1 MVLCLVTYYQKKL
14 DGTTVSLAG
23 VYCIC
28 TAWAL
33 LSPQNADWGP
43 SSEVIA
49 TAQIIATVLNSA
61 ALLPQLYQN
70 FARRSSGDYSPVT
83 AALGSGGCTIRLFT
97 TFQLAGGDPLMLLNY
112 GVALL
117 LNLSVLMQ
125 VVYFGVREEKRSL
138 TSLFLAD
145 LR

>member
-1 MVLCLVTYYQKKL
+1 M
-14 DGTTVSLAG
+14 TVSLAG
-23 VYCIC
+23 AYCLL

-33 LSPQNADWGP
+33 CSPENVGP
-43 SSEVIA
+43 TTEVVA
-49 TAQIIATVLNSA
+49 AAQIVATVLNSA

-70 FARRSSGDYSPVT
+70 FVRRSSGDYSPVT
-83 AALGSGGCTIRLFT
+83 AALGSGGCSIRLFT
-97 TFQLAGGDPLMLLNY
+97 TLQLAGGDTLMMLNY

-125 VVYFGVREEKRSL
+125 VVYFGVREEKQSL